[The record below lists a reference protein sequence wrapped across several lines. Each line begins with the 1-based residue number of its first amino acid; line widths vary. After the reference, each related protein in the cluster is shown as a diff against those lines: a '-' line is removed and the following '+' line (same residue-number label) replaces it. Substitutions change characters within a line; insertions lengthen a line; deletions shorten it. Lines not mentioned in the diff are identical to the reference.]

1 MRIRKAEEDRM
12 AKYYKQV
19 SELNEWRRE
28 AQDNINDNNTMLEAV
43 ANHFAIENQVYVFGK
58 ISEALLKVLD
68 NRELNKLI
76 DFAEE

>member
-1 MRIRKAEEDRM
+1 
-12 AKYYKQV
+12 
-19 SELNEWRRE
+19 
-28 AQDNINDNNTMLEAV
+28 MLEAV